1 MTHILIIGGSDA
13 GISAALRARE
23 LNPAV
28 ELTIVLAD
36 RFPNYSIC
44 GLPFYL
50 SGEVTDW
57 HDLAHRKAEDI
68 TKLGIDLLM
77 DYWAESIDPAQQT
90 VTVTTPDG
98 AKKILTY
105 DKLILGT
112 GGTSVRP
119 PIAGLEL
126 PGVYPL
132 RWMADSF
139 AVQQHLT
146 DRSPQQAVIIGAG
159 YIGLE
164 MADAL
169 TLRGLSV
176 TLIQRSGSILKTI
189 DRSLS
194 QLVADELTKHGVEV
208 VTGVDVDRIEQRGE
222 CLLVADDRG
231 FERLTDLVII
241 AVGVNPATQLAQTAD
256 IKLGINGAIQVNRRM
271 ETNIPNIYAAGDC
284 VETYHRILGQNS
296 YLPLGTTAHKQGRVA
311 GENAIGGNRKFQGS
325 LGTQVVKIFE
335 VAAAR
340 TGWRDEEATAAGLQ
354 PLTVET
360 DVWHH
365 KAYYPGAHSLKIRV
379 TGDRSSGRLLGA
391 QIAGHY
397 QGEVAKRI
405 DIFATALFNDMRVDD
420 LIDLDLSYTPPLG
433 SPWDAVQ
440 MATQAWIKE
449 YAKIFR
455 PEGSILK

>member
-1 MTHILIIGGSDA
+1 MNQLLIIGGSDA

-23 LNPAV
+23 LDAAV
-28 ELTIVLAD
+28 EITIVLAD
-36 RFPNYSIC
+36 SFPNYSIC

-57 HDLAHRKAEDI
+57 HNLAHRKAEDI
-68 TKLGIDLLM
+68 TSLGINLLM
-77 DYWAESIDPAQQT
+77 NHWAESIDPTQKI
-90 VTVTTPDG
+90 VTVKTSTG
-98 AKKILTY
+98 HSKTLHY

-112 GGTSVRP
+112 GGTSVSP
-119 PIAGLEL
+119 PITGLEV

-139 AVQQHLT
+139 ALQQHLT
-146 DRSPQQAVIIGAG
+146 DRSPKHAVIIGAG

-176 TLIQRSGSILKTI
+176 TLIQRSKSILKTL
-189 DRSLS
+189 DPSLS
-194 QLVADELTKHGVEV
+194 QLVADELEKHGVEV
-208 VTGVDVDRIEQRGE
+208 VTGVDVDRIEPKGE
-222 CLLVADDRG
+222 RLLVADAKG
-231 FERLTDLVII
+231 FHRVTDLVIV
-241 AVGVNPATQLAQTAD
+241 AVGVNPATQLAQTAG

-271 ETNIPNIYAAGDC
+271 KTNVSDIYAAGDC
-284 VETYHRILGQNS
+284 AETHHRLLGQNI

-311 GENAIGGNRKFQGS
+311 GENAIGGNRKFKGS

-340 TGWRDEEATAAGLQ
+340 TGLRDDEAISAGLQ

-365 KAYYPGAHSLKIRV
+365 KAYYPGAHSLRIRV

-391 QIAGHY
+391 QIAGYY

-405 DIFATALFNDMRVDD
+405 DIFATALFHDMTVND
-420 LIDLDLSYTPPLG
+420 LNDLDLSYTPPLG

-440 MATQAWIKE
+440 MAAQAWTKQCS
-449 YAKIFR
+449 K
-455 PEGSILK
+455 

>member
-23 LNPAV
+23 LDATV

-50 SGEVTDW
+50 SGEVADW
-57 HDLAHRKAEDI
+57 QDLAHRKAEDM
-68 TKLGIDLLM
+68 TKQGIDLLLNH
-77 DYWAESIDPAQQT
+77 WAESIDPVQQT
-90 VTVTTPDG
+90 VTLTAPDG
-98 AKKILTY
+98 ETKILAY

-112 GGTSVRP
+112 GGTSVSP

-146 DRSPQQAVIIGAG
+146 DRAPQHATIIGAG

-176 TLIQRSGSILKTI
+176 TLIQRADTILKTI
-189 DRSLS
+189 DPSLS
-194 QLVADELTKHGVEV
+194 QLVAAELTAHGVEV
-208 VTGVDVDRIEQRGE
+208 VAGVNIERIEPQNDR
-222 CLLVADDRG
+222 LRVADAQGFDRV
-231 FERLTDLVII
+231 TDLVIV
-241 AVGVNPATQLAQTAD
+241 AVGVNPSTRLARTA
-256 IKLGINGAIQVNRRM
+256 GIELAISGAIRVNRRM

-284 VETYHRILGQNS
+284 AETYHRIWGQNI

-311 GENAIGGNRKFQGS
+311 GENAIELLERRY
-325 LGTQVVKIFE
+325 QVTHDRIDSSPQNLIFIRL
-335 VAAAR
+335 AAR
-340 TGWRDEEATAAGLQ
+340 AFLQ
-354 PLTVET
+354 SV
-360 DVWHH
+360 V
-365 KAYYPGAHSLKIRV
+365 SR
-379 TGDRSSGRLLGA
+379 RSRKDSC
-391 QIAGHY
+391 
-397 QGEVAKRI
+397 
-405 DIFATALFNDMRVDD
+405 
-420 LIDLDLSYTPPLG
+420 
-433 SPWDAVQ
+433 
-440 MATQAWIKE
+440 
-449 YAKIFR
+449 
-455 PEGSILK
+455 

>member
-23 LNPAV
+23 LDPTV

-68 TKLGIDLLM
+68 TSLGIKLLM
-77 DYWAESIDPAQQT
+77 DRWAESIDPLQKT
-90 VTVTTPDG
+90 VTVTAPDG
-98 AKKILTY
+98 ATEILTY
-105 DKLILGT
+105 DKLIVGT
-112 GGTSVRP
+112 GGTSVSP
-119 PIAGLEL
+119 PIAGIDL

-132 RWMADSF
+132 RWMKDSF
-139 AVQQHLT
+139 AVKQHLT
-146 DRSPQQAVIIGAG
+146 DRSPKHAVIIGAG

-176 TLIQRSGSILKTI
+176 TLIQRAETILKTI
-189 DRSLS
+189 DPALS
-194 QLVADELTKHGVEV
+194 QLVAAELTKHGVEV
-208 VTGVDVDRIEQRGE
+208 VTGINIDRIEPQGE
-222 CLLVADDRG
+222 RLRVADAKGFDRT
-231 FERLTDLVII
+231 TDLVIV
-241 AVGVNPATQLAQTAD
+241 AVGVNPATKLARTAGVS
-256 IKLGINGAIQVNRRM
+256 LGINGAIQVDRSM
-271 ETNIPNIYAAGDC
+271 ETNIPDIYAAGDC
-284 VETYHRILGQNS
+284 VETYHRILGRNI

-311 GENAIGGNRKFQGS
+311 GENALGGDRKFPGS

-335 VAAAR
+335 IAAAR
-340 TGWRDEEATAAGLQ
+340 TGLRDDEAIAAGLQ

-360 DVWHH
+360 NVWHH

-405 DIFATALFNDMRVDD
+405 DIFATALFNDLSVDD

-440 MATQAWIKE
+440 MAAQAWIKQC
-449 YAKIFR
+449 R
-455 PEGSILK
+455 